1 MISGWVQ
8 ELNYKAAVNSGVVEA
23 AMEEEEYR
31 KQAGAAVSWRR
42 E

>member
-1 MISGWVQ
+1 MISVWVE

-23 AMEEEEYR
+23 VMEEEYR